1 MARMD
6 DGFQTLITFSENG
19 SVKLYEK
26 GVQPPGIEGGGAN
39 ETTTMRNTTWRTK
52 APKKLK
58 SLTDSELTV
67 AYDAA
72 VYPEIIAMINVIQ
85 TITITFEDGATL
97 AFHGWIDQFEP
108 DEITEG
114 EQPEASVTMIP
125 SNQTDAGVEAA
136 PVYTAA

>member
-6 DGFQTLITFSENG
+6 DGFQTLIGFADNAT
-19 SVKLYEK
+19 VKLYEK

-52 APKKLK
+52 SPKKLI

-72 VYPEIIAMINVIQ
+72 VFPEIIAMINENQLV
-85 TITITFEDGATL
+85 TVTFEDGATL
-97 AFHGWIDQFEP
+97 AFWGWIDSFEP

-114 EQPEASVTMIP
+114 EQPEASVTIIP
-125 SNQTDAGVEAA
+125 SNQNDSGVETA